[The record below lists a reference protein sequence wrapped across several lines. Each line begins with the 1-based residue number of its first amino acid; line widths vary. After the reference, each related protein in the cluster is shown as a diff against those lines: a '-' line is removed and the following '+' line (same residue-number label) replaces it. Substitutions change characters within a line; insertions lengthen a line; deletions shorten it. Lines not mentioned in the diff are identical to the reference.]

1 MKSYVEKYLGDAR
14 PVPENYLEHHG
25 VMGMKW
31 GKRNAETLARYA
43 RDAGSR
49 GVKAVRE
56 AVSKGSKGVAKKLD
70 AAGRTVKSLGGKAL
84 RGIPKV
90 IKKASAM
97 HTSYVRH
104 KIDKAIRNGDM
115 ATVYKYRKKMSGI
128 ELNEAISRADKYSKI
143 QSRLT
148 VRQGKP
154 TPKPMS
160 KRQYKKYSKAYL
172 KGNQA
177 KIAKYTAKLTTDE
190 LKDIQA
196 RLKYLESLKPA
207 KGKKKGLSGGEPMKS
222 EAEMKWDRKLDEM
235 IKEIRDR
242 NGY

>member
-1 MKSYVEKYLGDAR
+1 MKSYVEKYLGDTR

-84 RGIPKV
+84 KGIPKV

-97 HTSYVRH
+97 HASYVRH
-104 KIDKAIRNGDM
+104 KIDKASRNGDM
-115 ATVYKYRKKMSGI
+115 VTVYKYRKKMSGI
-128 ELNEAISRADKYSKI
+128 ELSEALSRADKYSKI
-143 QSRLT
+143 QSQL
-148 VRQGKP
+148 RQGKP

-160 KRQYKKYSKAYL
+160 KRQYKKYTKAYL
-172 KGNQA
+172 KGKQA

-190 LKDIQA
+190 LRDIKD
-196 RLKYLESLKPA
+196 RLSYLESLKPA
-207 KGKKKGLSGGEPMKS
+207 KGKKKKKGSSGGESTKS
-222 EAEMKWDRKLDEM
+222 GAETK
-235 IKEIRDR
+235 
-242 NGY
+242 